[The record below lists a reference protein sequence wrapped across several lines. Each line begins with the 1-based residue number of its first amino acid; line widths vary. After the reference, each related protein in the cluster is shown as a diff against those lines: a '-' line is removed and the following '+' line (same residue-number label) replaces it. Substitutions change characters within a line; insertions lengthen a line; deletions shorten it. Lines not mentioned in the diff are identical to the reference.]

1 MIKNSKVLFYFFP
14 IAIAFV
20 LPFGNAISSPLI
32 ALWFVSSL
40 FNLKRLFV
48 KQNTSNKWF
57 LTLIAFFVLTLIS
70 NFLFYNSND
79 PFGSVE
85 IKLSFLF
92 MPVLVFLFQ
101 TDYGVARRTIA
112 GFVSGCLFATL
123 ACVGRSLMYLF
134 NGDSSYMYYS
144 KFSYFMHSAYFAMY
158 LNLAL
163 VFVLLFY
170 FKWFKGNSFYKY
182 FAYFLIG
189 LFTLGVFLCASKIG
203 IITLFILIPLVLI
216 MEYRQSITLKHYTI
230 AFATLLVFTT
240 SVYLIIPQVFDRL
253 RSVSVVTETHIDK
266 TATESSSVRVLIWNE
281 CVEIIKSN
289 FVTGVGVSNANET
302 LYASY
307 EANGL
312 TGAFEKKLNA
322 HNQYFQ
328 TFIGMGIFGFIVLL
342 ILTIG
347 LAVYAVI
354 KKNNL
359 LLFFALLTSV
369 NFLVE
374 SMLQTSAGTV
384 FYVFFL
390 CFLIVFEKDKLSN
403 EVV

>member
-14 IAIAFV
+14 IAIAFI

-40 FNLKRLFV
+40 FNLKSLFV

-85 IKLSFLF
+85 VKLSFLF
-92 MPVLVFLFQ
+92 FPVLLFLFQ

-123 ACVGRSLMYLF
+123 TCVGRSLMYLF
-134 NGDSSYMYYS
+134 NGDFSYMYYS

-170 FKWFKGNSFYKY
+170 FKWFKGNNFYKY

-289 FVTGVGVSNANET
+289 FVTGVGVSNANES